1 MKQATLTGASF
12 VGADLREAI
21 FNDEPALTGSKPKY
35 RTEMLAA
42 DFTGANLEEA
52 WLQGTDLRSVGMEG
66 ALLSGAKLWK
76 AKMGKANLRNAC
88 LERADLRGAE
98 LIDAELDGAYLIGAE
113 TDEETSAGGAS
124 LRGACLG
131 KDMKVFSK
139 KLATAAG
146 SLASPESSLHVGD
159 IVEFG
164 RYPQSRKL
172 EGGQYV
178 SEPLK
183 WRVLDVD
190 KIKGRA
196 LLLTEKLIDCK
207 KYNDIL
213 EDITWEYS
221 SLRRWMN
228 GSFIRKA
235 FTAEERSRVAWVWNE
250 NPDMEHD
257 SFGELETIEGG
268 NATRDRVFAL
278 NIDEAKKY
286 FDNDED
292 RMASATRYALGK
304 DARESNRYF
313 TDDGVGTGWWWLRSP
328 GYFSQLAALVHN
340 DGVVGD
346 FGYDFDN
353 SSGSV
358 RPALWLNL

>member
-1 MKQATLTGASF
+1 
-12 VGADLREAI
+12 
-21 FNDEPALTGSKPKY
+21 
-35 RTEMLAA
+35 
-42 DFTGANLEEA
+42 
-52 WLQGTDLRSVGMEG
+52 MEG
-66 ALLSGAKLWK
+66 VLLSGAKLWK

-98 LIDAELDGAYLIGAE
+98 FTDAELDGAYLIGAK
-113 TDEETSAGGAS
+113 TDEETSATGAS
-124 LRGACLG
+124 LRGACLDT
-131 KDMKVFSK
+131 DMKGFSK
-139 KLATAAG
+139 ESVTAAG
-146 SLASPESSLHVGD
+146 SLAGLESSLHVGD

-207 KYNDIL
+207 KYNDIP

-228 GSFIRKA
+228 GSFIKKA

-250 NPDMEHD
+250 NPDNEYEWGGKHK
-257 SFGELETIEGG
+257 TTEGG

-278 NIDEAKKY
+278 NIDEAEKY
-286 FDNDED
+286 FDNYED
-292 RMASATRYALGK
+292 KMASVTRYALGK

-313 TDDGVGTGWWWLRSP
+313 TDYGVGTGWWWLRSP
-328 GYFSQLAALVHN
+328 GYFSNFAASV
-340 DGVVGD
+340 DFYGVVYASGD
-346 FGYDFDN
+346 IVNN
-353 SSGSV
+353 SSVSV